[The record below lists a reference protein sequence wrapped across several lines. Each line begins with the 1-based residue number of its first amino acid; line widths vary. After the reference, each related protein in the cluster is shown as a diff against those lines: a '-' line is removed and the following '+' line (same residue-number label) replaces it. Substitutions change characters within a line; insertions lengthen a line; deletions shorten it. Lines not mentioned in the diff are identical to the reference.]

1 MKKIGLLL
9 AVICIAVLMTGCS
22 NVMNKT
28 VNMKDFPSVEK
39 KIMNDNSIPAEEKDF
54 IIKNL
59 SEVVNY
65 SELAKALKV
74 EIPAENTFAKIISD
88 IRAEYANGTTEETVE
103 EAVLVEEPIVVEEE
117 IAIDTAVVVE

>member
-9 AVICIAVLMTGCS
+9 AVICVAVLMTGCS

-28 VNMKDFPSVEK
+28 VNMKDFPTVEK

-59 SEVVNY
+59 SEVVGY
-65 SELAKALKV
+65 TEMAKALNV
-74 EIPAENTFAKIISD
+74 EIPAENTFAKVVAD
-88 IRAEYANGTTEETVE
+88 IRAEYVNAPDEEQVIE
-103 EAVLVEEPIVVEEE
+103 EAEEVVVEEE
-117 IAIDTAVVVE
+117 IAIDSAAVEAE